1 MLDFIKGLI
10 EKFIDPTQGTRFK
23 GFVFLIIIMAFEA
36 CLATI
41 WTAFPL
47 TTICGFEAGLY
58 VTLVTGKTVNNSAYS
73 KNNNGEDNGSV
84 DK

>member
-1 MLDFIKGLI
+1 MIDFIKGLI
-10 EKFIDPTQGTRFK
+10 EKFLDPTQGTRFK
-23 GFVFLIIIMAFEA
+23 GFVFLVLVMSFEA

-58 VTLVTGKTVNNSAYS
+58 VTLVTGKTVNNANYAG
-73 KNNNGEDNGSV
+73 KDNNADTQA
-84 DK
+84 K

>member
-1 MLDFIKGLI
+1 MLDYIKGLI

-23 GFVFLIIIMAFEA
+23 GFVFLILIMAFEA

-58 VTLVTGKTVNNSAYS
+58 VTLVTGKTVNNANYAG
-73 KNNNGEDNGSV
+73 KDDTNGDTR
-84 DK
+84 

>member
-1 MLDFIKGLI
+1 MIDFIKGLI

-23 GFVFLIIIMAFEA
+23 GFVFLVLIMSFEA

-41 WTAFPL
+41 WTSFPL
-47 TTICGFEAGLY
+47 TAICGFEAGLY

-73 KNNNGEDNGSV
+73 KNEGET
-84 DK
+84 K

>member
-1 MLDFIKGLI
+1 LIDFIKKLI

-23 GFVFLIIIMAFEA
+23 GFVFLIIVMAFEA

-41 WTAFPL
+41 WTSFPL

-58 VTLVTGKTVNNSAYS
+58 VTLVTGKTVNNANYAGKDSNGDTSS
-73 KNNNGEDNGSV
+73 K
-84 DK
+84 